1 MGIKNG
7 ENRPSKKR
15 ESRNIGDIE
24 SKPGI
29 MGSTS
34 TISRESWNDKI
45 RACGESGQQA
55 DTPSLGER
63 SSNGVTGEIV
73 RQLIQETERQLAYY
87 KTQASELEVRLQE
100 LHQLDKDFSQDEKTK
115 DQE

>member
-1 MGIKNG
+1 MGMGNG
-7 ENRPSKKR
+7 KNRPSEKR
-15 ESRNIGDIE
+15 ESRDIRDFE
-24 SKPGI
+24 SNPGI

-34 TISRESWNDKI
+34 TISREPGNDKI
-45 RACGESGQQA
+45 RVSGESGQQG
-55 DTPSLGER
+55 DTASTGER

-87 KTQASELEVRLQE
+87 KTQASELEIRLQE